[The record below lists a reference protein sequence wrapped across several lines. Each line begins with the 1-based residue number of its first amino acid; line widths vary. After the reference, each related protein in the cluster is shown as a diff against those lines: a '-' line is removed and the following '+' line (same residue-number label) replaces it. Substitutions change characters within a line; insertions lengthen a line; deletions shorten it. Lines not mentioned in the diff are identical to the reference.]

1 MATAKET
8 AVAETTAD
16 LPEPDPTLSVLHEHS
31 TYAPDP
37 DDRSGENPPPGPTTI
52 QTLGKAG

>member
-8 AVAETTAD
+8 AVVEELT